1 MSGCEKTSKAS
12 GKRRAR
18 PLTDQFDLLRCGTS
32 GTLIF
37 FMKPKRIPATFL
49 GLAIVLG
56 FSLGWVP
63 SGQAQD
69 EGAGIEQQMT
79 PSEFKA
85 AGLEKLTPAEL
96 AKLNGWLQG
105 FREKTIKVAEKKAS
119 QRAEREKRS
128 LIVSRVDGIWSG
140 IAPGVVI
147 QLEDGSK
154 WKLANKDEHYGGQA
168 DHPAVAVW
176 KAGIFGWKMRVS
188 SIAEFYVLQV
198 K

>member
-1 MSGCEKTSKAS
+1 VR
-12 GKRRAR
+12 RRALH
-18 PLTDQFDLLRCGTS
+18 LTDHFDLLRCGTFR
-32 GTLIF
+32 TLIL
-37 FMKPKRIPATFL
+37 MKTKGTPATFL
-49 GLAIVLG
+49 GLAIAFG
-56 FSLGWVP
+56 FSLGCLP
-63 SGQAQD
+63 SSLAQD
-69 EGAGIEQQMT
+69 QGAGIEQQMT

-105 FREKTIKVAEKKAS
+105 FREQAVKVAEKKAS
-119 QRAEREKRS
+119 QRVEREKMR
-128 LIVSRVDGIWSG
+128 LIVSRVDGIWNG